1 MSTQDKV
8 RLTRRDMLKLS
19 AGGAGLFALT
29 ASGFA
34 VPKGQGAGGVVIEAF
49 PTSPLILNP
58 FNDPLKI
65 PQALAATTLTTSNSL
80 GGALDLSRQDCLPAS
95 PNNVYK
101 NRYGPTLGT
110 HQLCR
115 GRE

>member
-1 MSTQDKV
+1 MSSQAKV

-34 VPKGQGAGGVVIEAF
+34 VPAGVGAGALAIEAF
-49 PTSPLILNP
+49 PTSPLVLRP
-58 FNDPLKI
+58 FNDALKI
-65 PQALAATTLTTSNSL
+65 PTALAPSNPSTWTSL
-80 GGALDLSRQDCLPAS
+80 GGQPDQGKQDSLPTS

-101 NRYGPTLGT
+101 NKYGPTLGT
-110 HQLCR
+110 HQLWP
-115 GRE
+115 G